1 MAGHMFEIVFLKEYK
16 DHLLEEERSAST
28 VEKYLRDVGEFVRW
42 LEGGLVNKQTMIAW
56 KSALLAKDLAP
67 ATVNA
72 KLCAVNSL
80 MRFLGW
86 NECKVKLLRIQRR
99 IFRDQARS
107 LSKAEYLRLLD
118 AARSQGKIRLELLME
133 TICSTGIRVSEVQ
146 YLTVEAVRMGK
157 AVIDLKGKV
166 RVILLPG
173 KLCRKLKKYAKKQKI
188 VSGKIFLARDGASL
202 SRKQIWR
209 EMKQLCEAAGVTP
222 SKVFPHNL
230 RHLFAVIFYQVCRDI
245 VKLADVL
252 GHNSIETTRI
262 YLRSTGAEHTK
273 YLEQLHLIA

>member
-1 MAGHMFEIVFLKEYK
+1 MVGHVFETGFLKEYK
-16 DHLLEEERSAST
+16 DHLSEEERSAST
-28 VEKYLRDVGEFVRW
+28 VEKYLRDVGEFVQW
-42 LEGGLVNKQTMIAW
+42 LEGGLVSKQTMIAW

-67 ATVNA
+67 ATVNT

-118 AARSQGKIRLELLME
+118 AARSQGKLRLELLME

-157 AVIDLKGKV
+157 AVIDLKGKI

-173 KLCRKLKKYAKKQKI
+173 KLCRKLKKYAEKQKI
-188 VSGKIFLARDGASL
+188 VSGEIFLARDGTSL

-252 GHNSIETTRI
+252 GHSSIETTRI
-262 YLRSTGAEHTK
+262 YLRSTGSEHTR